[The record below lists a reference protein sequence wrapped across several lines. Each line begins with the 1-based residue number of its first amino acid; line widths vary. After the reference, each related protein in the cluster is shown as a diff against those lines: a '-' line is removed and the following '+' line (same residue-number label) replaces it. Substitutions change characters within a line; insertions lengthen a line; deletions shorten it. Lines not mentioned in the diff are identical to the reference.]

1 MSLAKA
7 LGKKLAQNRYGA
19 GPVDPGGK
27 LRFAGVE
34 YLNARPILH
43 GLLQGMGESKL
54 VLELGRP
61 SEVARRLFEEEA
73 DAALV
78 PAATIAAHG
87 GLEIVPG
94 IAVGA
99 RGPVRSV
106 VIVGER
112 PIEEL
117 DTLLLDAS
125 SRTSVVLARLVAAHR
140 RGGRAIATYSRTPEQ
155 ILAETGGGV
164 GAVLIGDGAL
174 AARGRFACEL
184 DLAEA
189 WQAWTGLPFVFAV
202 WGARRGV
209 LGEQEN
215 ALLRASLEAGLSA
228 RAEIAASWAREHGGD
243 AAAHERYLRENIHY
257 ELDEPALA
265 GLREFYARA
274 TEAKLLPAC
283 EVRLSG
289 EAPGAASSATSGA
302 GGTSTQR
309 SIDALLDF
317 AAEGG
322 RLSFDDSLRLAE
334 EAPTLDLG
342 LAADARRLALHPERV
357 VTYIVDRNVNY
368 TNACTIACRFCA
380 FYRPIG
386 HDEVYVLTRD
396 VLREKIREV
405 VAAGGI
411 QVLLQG
417 GINPDLRLTWYE
429 ELFQWWKSEFPEVAL
444 HALSPEEIW
453 GLARLET
460 ACGEPATIDD
470 VMRRLMAAGMDS
482 LPGGGAEVLTDRVRR
497 KIAKAKCTSAEWI
510 ECMRVAHRLGLR
522 TTATMMYGTTDTVVD
537 RLAHLFKV
545 RDLQDETGGFTA
557 FICWDYQHDQGVK
570 QVAGET
576 GTVLY
581 LRMQALSRLVLDN
594 VRSIQSS
601 WVTQGPGVGQLAL
614 RYGANDLGST
624 MFEENVVSS
633 AGTTFAMDA
642 EQIER
647 HARAAGFPV
656 ARRNMRYQWL
666 TTPA

>member
-1 MSLAKA
+1 MTAAGSSGGTPGAKA
-7 LGKKLAQNRYGA
+7 IGRALAVNRYGS
-19 GPVDPGGK
+19 GPLDPGGR
-27 LRFAGVE
+27 LRLAGVG
-34 YLNARPILH
+34 YLNARPIVH
-43 GLLQGMGESKL
+43 GLLQGLGGSDLM
-54 VLELGRP
+54 LELARP
-61 SEVARRLFEEEA
+61 AEVARRLFEEEA

-87 GLEIVPG
+87 GLEIASG

-99 RGPVRSV
+99 DGPVRSV
-106 VIVGER
+106 VIVGDR
-112 PIEEL
+112 PVEEL

-140 RGGRAIATYSRTPEQ
+140 RKGRALPAFSRTPAQ
-155 ILAETGGGV
+155 ILAEAREGT
-164 GAVLIGDGAL
+164 GAVLIGDEAL
-174 AARGRFACEL
+174 AARGRFAYEL

-189 WQAWTGLPFVFAV
+189 WKTWTGLPFVFAV

-209 LGEQEN
+209 LGERERG
-215 ALLRASLEAGLSA
+215 LLAASLEAGLAA
-228 RAEIAASWAREHGGD
+228 RGEIAAQWAAEHGGD
-243 AAAHERYLRENIHY
+243 AATYERYLRENLRY
-257 ELDEPALA
+257 TLDDAALA

-274 TEAKLLPAC
+274 AEARLLPPCTPRIA
-283 EVRLSG
+283 G
-289 EAPGAASSATSGA
+289 DAASTSVA
-302 GGTSTQR
+302 LP
-309 SIDALLDF
+309 SIDALLD
-317 AAEGG
+317 AAAGG
-322 RLSFDDSLRLAE
+322 ARLSFDDALRLAE
-334 EAPTLDLG
+334 EAPTVDLG
-342 LAADARRLALHPERV
+342 LAADARRRALHPEGV

-380 FYRPIG
+380 FYRPVG
-386 HDEVYVLTRD
+386 HEEVYVLSRD
-396 VLREKIREV
+396 VLRQKIEEV

-417 GINPDLRLTWYE
+417 GIHPGLRLSWYE
-429 ELFQWWKSEFPEVAL
+429 DLFRWWKSEFPNVAL

-453 GLARLET
+453 GLARIET
-460 ACGEPATIDD
+460 AAGEPATIED
-470 VMRRLMAAGMDS
+470 VLRRLMAAGMDS

-497 KIAKAKCTSAEWI
+497 QIAKAKCTSAEWL

-557 FICWDYQHDQGVK
+557 FICWDYQHDHGVK
-570 QVAGET
+570 QAAGET
-576 GTVLY
+576 GTALY
-581 LRMQALSRLVLDN
+581 LRMQALARLVLDN

-642 EQIER
+642 AQIER
-647 HARAAGFPV
+647 HAHAAGFAV
-656 ARRNMRYQWL
+656 ARRNMRYEWL
-666 TTPA
+666 TEPA

>member
-1 MSLAKA
+1 MSGDGVGSGGKA
-7 LGKKLAQNRYGA
+7 LGKLLTKNRYGER
-19 GPVDPGGK
+19 PVASGQR

-43 GLLQGMGESKL
+43 GLLRGLGEGRL
-54 VLELGRP
+54 VLELARP
-61 SEVARRLFEEEA
+61 AEVARRLFEDEA

-78 PAATIAAHG
+78 PAATIALHG
-87 GLEIVPG
+87 GLEIAPG

-99 RGPVRSV
+99 NGPVRSV
-106 VIVGER
+106 VVVAER

-125 SRTSVVLARLVAAHR
+125 SRTSAVLARLVAAHL
-140 RGGRAIATYSRTPEQ
+140 RGGRPIATYSRSPAQ
-155 ILAETGGGV
+155 ILVESRGGT
-164 GAVLIGDGAL
+164 GAVLIGDDAL
-174 AARGRFACEL
+174 AARGRFVYEL

-189 WQAWTGLPFVFAV
+189 WREWTGLPFVFAV

-209 LGEQEN
+209 LGERERS
-215 ALLRASLEAGLSA
+215 LLSASLEAGLVA
-228 RAEIAASWAREHGGD
+228 RTQLAAAWARERGGD
-243 AAAHERYLRENIHY
+243 AAVYERYLRENICY
-257 ELDEPALA
+257 SLDATALA

-274 TEAKLLPAC
+274 AEAKLLPPC
-283 EVRLSG
+283 EAQLAGASETAR
-289 EAPGAASSATSGA
+289 APRA
-302 GGTSTQR
+302 
-309 SIDALLDF
+309 IDGLLDF

-322 RLSFDDSLRLAE
+322 RLTFDDALRLAR
-334 EAPTLDLG
+334 EAPTLDLA
-342 LAADARRLALHPERV
+342 LAADARRQALHPEDV

-380 FYRPIG
+380 FYRPLG
-386 HDEVYVLTRD
+386 HGDVYLLSRDE
-396 VLREKIREV
+396 LREKIREV
-405 VAAGGI
+405 VAAGGA

-417 GINPDLRLTWYE
+417 GINPELRLRWYE
-429 ELFQWWKSEFPEVAL
+429 ELFVWWKTEFPDVAL

-470 VMRRLMAAGMDS
+470 VLRRLMAAGMDS

-497 KIAKAKCTSAEWI
+497 TIAKAKCTSAEWL

-545 RDLQDETGGFTA
+545 RELQDETGGFTA

-570 QVAGET
+570 QAAGET

-581 LRMQALSRLVLDN
+581 LRTLALSRLVLDN
-594 VRSIQSS
+594 VPNVQSS

-642 EQIER
+642 QQIER
-647 HARAAGFPV
+647 HAHAAGFAV
-656 ARRNMRYQWL
+656 ARRNMGYEWQ
-666 TTPA
+666 TPPH